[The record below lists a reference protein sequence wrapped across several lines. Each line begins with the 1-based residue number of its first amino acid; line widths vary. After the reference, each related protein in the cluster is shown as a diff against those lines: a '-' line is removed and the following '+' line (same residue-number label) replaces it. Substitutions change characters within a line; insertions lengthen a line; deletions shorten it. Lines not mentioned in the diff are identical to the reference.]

1 MGSTREIRNKISSV
15 KSTQKITSAMEL
27 VAASKMRRAQERMA
41 TSKPYATEMRRVISH
56 VAAASSEY
64 THPYLVRHEKVRR
77 VGYIVVST
85 DRGLCGG
92 LNVNLFRKMLTE
104 LREWDDKGVEHDLCL
119 IGRKAEAFFAHFG
132 GNVTASVAQ
141 LGDKPSLTDLLPPVK
156 VMLDAYDD
164 QKLDRLYLVYNE
176 FVNTM
181 VQRPTIR
188 ELLPLEPDEHEA
200 VDLKHH
206 WDYIYEPDNA
216 GELLT
221 MLLKRYIESQV
232 YQAVIENIAC
242 EQSARMVAMKNATDN
257 AGDII
262 KELQLIYNKERQ
274 ASITQEIAEICAGAA
289 AVE

>member
-1 MGSTREIRNKISSV
+1 MGSTREIRDKISSV

-41 TSKPYATEMRRVISH
+41 ASKPYATEMRRVISH
-56 VAAASSEY
+56 VAASHSEFQ
-64 THPYLVRHEKVRR
+64 HPYLKHRDRVAR
-77 VGYIVVST
+77 VGYIVVAT

-92 LNVNLFRKMLTE
+92 LNVNLFRHLLAHM
-104 LREWDDKGVEHDLCL
+104 REWNTKNVPQDLCL
-119 IGRKAEAFFAHFG
+119 IGRKAEAFFAHVG

-141 LGDKPSLTDLLPPVK
+141 LGDKPSLTELLAPVK
-156 VMLDAYDD
+156 VMLDAFDEG
-164 QKLDRLYLVYNE
+164 KIDRLYLAHNE

-181 VQRPTIR
+181 TQSPVLHD
-188 ELLPLEPDEHEA
+188 LLPLKADPRAKEMQF
-200 VDLKHH
+200 H

-216 GELLT
+216 NELLT
-221 MLLKRYIESQV
+221 LLLKRYIESQV

-242 EQSARMVAMKNATDN
+242 EQSARMIAMKNATDN

-274 ASITQEIAEICAGAA
+274 ASITQEIAEICSGAA
-289 AVE
+289 AVG

>member
-1 MGSTREIRNKISSV
+1 MGSTREIRDKISSV

-27 VAASKMRRAQERMA
+27 VAASKMRRAQDRMA
-41 TSKPYATEMRRVISH
+41 ASKPYATEMRRVISH
-56 VAAASSEY
+56 VAAAHSEFH
-64 THPYLVRHEKVRR
+64 HPYLEQREQVKR

-92 LNVNLFRKMLTE
+92 LNVNLFRQLLAHM
-104 LREWDDKGVEHDLCL
+104 RDWDDKGVKHDLCL
-119 IGRKAEAFFAHFG
+119 IGRKAEAFFTHFG

-141 LGDKPSLTDLLPPVK
+141 IGDKPSVSDLLAPVK
-156 VMLDAYDD
+156 VMLDAFDD
-164 QKLDRLYLVYNE
+164 GKIDRLYLAYNE

-181 VQRPTIR
+181 TQRPLIID
-188 ELLPLEPDEHEA
+188 LLPLKTDPGAEY
-200 VDLKHH
+200 LQHH
-206 WDYIYEPDNA
+206 WDYIYEPDDANI
-216 GELLT
+216 LLT

-242 EQSARMVAMKNATDN
+242 EQSARMVAMKSATDN
-257 AGDII
+257 AADII
-262 KELQLIYNKERQ
+262 KELQLIYNKVRQ